1 MMSLD
6 EVRNAFAS
14 VYGATPEN
22 PPFELIGFDAC
33 LMGTLETANIVANYA
48 RYMIGSEENEPGSG
62 WNFFDFSWL
71 RNLFQNIIR
80 NLFKGWNL
88 NFSL

>member
-1 MMSLD
+1 MINVPEALKYAADKWGYALGDMTVPAEPD
-6 EVRNAFAS
+6 E
-14 VYGATPEN
+14 P
-22 PPFELIGFDAC
+22 D
-33 LMGTLETANIVANYA
+33 
-48 RYMIGSEENEPGSG
+48 EPGSG